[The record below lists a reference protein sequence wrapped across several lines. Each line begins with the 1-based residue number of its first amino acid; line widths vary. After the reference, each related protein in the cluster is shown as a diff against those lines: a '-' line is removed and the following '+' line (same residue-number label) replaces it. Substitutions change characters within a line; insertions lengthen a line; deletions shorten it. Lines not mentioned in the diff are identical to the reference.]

1 MKFKTKVGK
10 ASGVGEST
18 RTTVPKKIVELFNLK
33 WGDDIVWTVETIDKD
48 EIKVCI
54 SPKE

>member
-1 MKFKTKVGK
+1 MKFESKVGK

-18 RTTVPKKIVELFNLK
+18 RTTVPKKIVELFNLE
-33 WGDDIVWTVETIDKD
+33 WGDKIVWTVETIDKG
-48 EIKVCI
+48 EVKVCI

>member
-18 RTTVPKKIVELFNLK
+18 RTTVPKKIVELFKLK